1 MSEVG
6 REGGEEGKV
15 RREEGKVRR
24 EEASEEILPNIYL
37 FKKQVGGKEQSANGI
52 KSASYFL
59 DAFDV
64 PEGFKLGHARP
75 KRTNTWEDNLFRLKA
90 KNIFVLLNINICNT
104 DAALHLCSV
113 RQI

>member
-37 FKKQVGGKEQSANGI
+37 FKKRVEGESRVPMASNRRLTFLMHSMYPRDSSLAMHDPKEPTPGKIIFSA
-52 KSASYFL
+52 
-59 DAFDV
+59 
-64 PEGFKLGHARP
+64 
-75 KRTNTWEDNLFRLKA
+75 
-90 KNIFVLLNINICNT
+90 
-104 DAALHLCSV
+104 
-113 RQI
+113 

>member
-1 MSEVG
+1 MR
-6 REGGEEGKV
+6 REEGKKGKV

-75 KRTNTWEDNLFRLKA
+75 NCQPTYQLTPTNQLTNLPTRPHNCQPISQHKPPPSSA
-90 KNIFVLLNINICNT
+90 QP
-104 DAALHLCSV
+104 
-113 RQI
+113 RQLTY